1 MHLQLYFGNVINNSE
16 FIIHRAE
23 VLLKTLCNILPECA
37 YIFYTL
43 GIDKVCGVLQLG
55 ALVKIYCFF
64 LLQMHSRYGRYV
76 NDTLTMHEC
85 CANDA

>member
-37 YIFYTL
+37 YILYIL
-43 GIDKVCGVLQLG
+43 SIDKVCGVLQLG

-64 LLQMHSRYGRYV
+64 SSSNAFTLWKIRKRYI
-76 NDTLTMHEC
+76 
-85 CANDA
+85 NDA